1 MIPKERVFVADG
13 VYISERFDLSLA
25 SILARRGASD
35 AAIGQAI
42 AIDMPVGPIWT
53 TTDIAEIVGTGPGT
67 WLALRRAASSGWFS
81 ELESRLV
88 GLASMS
94 DQTGAYRL
102 FRLEGPDAQTLL
114 QRGAPVDLSDLAFP
128 AGSAAVTMI
137 GHVDVMIRRLAD
149 EQGYEVAVYRSYAE
163 SFLRWVDATVAEL
176 RPTTVAPIEASSGAS
191 I

>member
-1 MIPKERVFVADG
+1 MADG
-13 VYISERFDLSLA
+13 VHISEGFDLSLA
-25 SILARRGASD
+25 SILARRGASE

-42 AIDMPVGPIWT
+42 AIEMPNGPTWT

-81 ELESRLV
+81 ELERRLT

-102 FRLEGPDAQTLL
+102 FRFEGPDARTLL
-114 QRGAPVDLSDLAFP
+114 QRGAPVDLSDSAFP

-137 GHVDVMIRRLAD
+137 GHVDVIIRRLAD

-163 SFLRWVDATVAEL
+163 SFLRWVDATVEGLPA
-176 RPTTVAPIEASSGAS
+176 TTSAPVVASAGAS
-191 I
+191 T